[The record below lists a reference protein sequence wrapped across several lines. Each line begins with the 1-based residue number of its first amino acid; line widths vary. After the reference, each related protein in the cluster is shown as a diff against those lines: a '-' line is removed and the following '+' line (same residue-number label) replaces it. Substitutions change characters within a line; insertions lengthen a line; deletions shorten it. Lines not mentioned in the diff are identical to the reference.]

1 MYDPTIRRFL
11 SADPHVTDP
20 LSGQSYNRYSYV
32 VNNPT
37 NLVDPTGFD
46 WWDYGTGSWVSDGC
60 FGQECGGGNAAATT
74 PFDFGVGGYNGT
86 IFHDTP
92 SGTSGGAVA
101 GGGYGAPLHASE
113 KHRQMSLPTGPAAPA
128 GEICGPAVKAGT
140 GEGKEDVFAGGAAT
154 LDVPPPVPFPTT
166 MGSALWN
173 LKAFHG
179 GDISPAGVVISTVRG
194 FYDGVMVPVKD
205 WAVDMHG
212 DGRHRDHSEAMSGA
226 LGTVLLTAVMPGGA
240 TAAEA
245 VPAIT
250 KGSQVTEEM
259 IRAAMKDAPL
269 LSQQVGGIS
278 LPQVQANVDKL
289 IAGEVAPAIHVDA
302 GMIVDGNHRYVA
314 GRVFG
319 LEPEIQPWA
328 GGRPGW
334 AVPWAEIFISQRA
347 W

>member
-1 MYDPTIRRFL
+1 
-11 SADPHVTDP
+11 
-20 LSGQSYNRYSYV
+20 
-32 VNNPT
+32 
-37 NLVDPTGFD
+37 
-46 WWDYGTGSWVSDGC
+46 
-60 FGQECGGGNAAATT
+60 
-74 PFDFGVGGYNGT
+74 
-86 IFHDTP
+86 
-92 SGTSGGAVA
+92 
-101 GGGYGAPLHASE
+101 
-113 KHRQMSLPTGPAAPA
+113 
-128 GEICGPAVKAGT
+128 
-140 GEGKEDVFAGGAAT
+140 
-154 LDVPPPVPFPTT
+154 
-166 MGSALWN
+166 
-173 LKAFHG
+173 
-179 GDISPAGVVISTVRG
+179 
-194 FYDGVMVPVKD
+194 
-205 WAVDMHG
+205 
-212 DGRHRDHSEAMSGA
+212 MSGA
-226 LGTVLLTAVMPGGA
+226 LGTVVLTAVMPGGA